1 MYATLNAEIALR
13 FRSWAKARF
22 GPVRTATAA
31 PPPTSVSSRTW
42 CSVVETCLIIFVLRR
57 WINTDGGLR
66 MACSG
71 VNGWVAVFI
80 VKYGK
85 LDCFP
90 PQYSW
95 SVLLVCVTVVRSV
108 KWLGCR
114 LDTGELGFYF
124 QQGKDISLFFKRST
138 PTPDPKQ
145 PPIQNYKC
153 DSPRDKMPDGEADL
167 SLSSAKIKNA
177 WG

>member
-1 MYATLNAEIALR
+1 
-13 FRSWAKARF
+13 
-22 GPVRTATAA
+22 
-31 PPPTSVSSRTW
+31 
-42 CSVVETCLIIFVLRR
+42 
-57 WINTDGGLR
+57 

-71 VNGWVAVFI
+71 VNGWVGVFI

-95 SVLLVCVTVVRSV
+95 SVLLVCVTVVQSV

-114 LDTGELGFYF
+114 LDIGELGFYF

-138 PTPDPKQ
+138 PTAEPKQ
-145 PPIQNYKC
+145 PPIQNYKG
-153 DSPRDKMPDGEADL
+153 DAPRDKTPDCEVDL
-167 SLSSAKIKNA
+167 SLCSAKIKNA
-177 WG
+177 WSHTYAPPYNLGQDAYWSTNVYLCDISDSILNVGFLPYKG

>member
-1 MYATLNAEIALR
+1 MLRLHWGSGAEPKQDL
-13 FRSWAKARF
+13 
-22 GPVRTATAA
+22 GPWERLQL
-31 PPPTSVSSRTW
+31 PPPTSVSRWTW
-42 CSVVETCLIIFVLRR
+42 CGFVETRLIIFVLRR
-57 WINTDGGLR
+57 WINIEGVLN

-71 VNGWVAVFI
+71 VNGWVSVFI

-90 PQYSW
+90 AQYSW
-95 SVLLVCVTVVRSV
+95 SVLLVCVTVVQSV

-138 PTPDPKQ
+138 PTLDSKQ
-145 PPIQNYKC
+145 PLLKNYKG
-153 DSPRDKMPDGEADL
+153 DSPTDKRPDGEADL
-167 SLSSAKIKNA
+167 SLSSVKIRNA
-177 WG
+177 WH